1 MYVYIKNLHRKHTS
15 MNDIEHLHSTEN
27 NWGRRMKKKK
37 KKRRRRREKKKVCG
51 SIMYIYIVCI
61 KYNYNN
67 IIVYNN
73 PIEI

>member
-37 KKRRRRREKKKVCG
+37 KKRRREKRKKCVDLLC
-51 SIMYIYIVCI
+51 IYIVCI

>member
-1 MYVYIKNLHRKHTS
+1 

-37 KKRRRRREKKKVCG
+37 KKKKRRRREKKKVCG

>member
-1 MYVYIKNLHRKHTS
+1 MGKKK
-15 MNDIEHLHSTEN
+15 E
-27 NWGRRMKKKK
+27 KKK